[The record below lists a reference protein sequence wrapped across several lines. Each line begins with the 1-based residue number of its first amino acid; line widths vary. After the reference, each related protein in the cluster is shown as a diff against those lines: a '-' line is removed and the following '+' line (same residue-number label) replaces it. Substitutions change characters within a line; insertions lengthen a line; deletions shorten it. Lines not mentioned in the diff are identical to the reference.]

1 MKTLLIT
8 PKGEELPIKPSNGS
22 DFTLEELQKFVGG
35 YIEIV
40 WLRDGRCMIVNE
52 EGKLN
57 DLKYNKIATDLYNK
71 SDDHIVGNVLVSDPK
86 YVK

>member
-57 DLKYNKIATDLYNK
+57 DLKYNKIATYLYNK
-71 SDDHIVGNVLVSDPK
+71 SDDHIVDNVLVSDPK
-86 YVK
+86 YVN